1 MIFANT
7 SVLNVIKVETIV
19 LVSAM
24 EMLFK
29 YAVFIATLIG
39 RVADG
44 TITCQTGL
52 IPPLYVNESKSKDE
66 IIDTRFISCDGSYFD
81 AFGLR
86 FSSGNISKACAQ
98 FSFAIKDM
106 TYELRT
112 DFLKE
117 CKYTM
122 EIKVD
127 ATQLDYE
134 LAELRECRRELI
146 ATGWADSAIVR
157 VIVENEVSELLSP
170 SLAFI
175 LLNSCVI
182 CNVS

>member
-1 MIFANT
+1 
-7 SVLNVIKVETIV
+7 
-19 LVSAM
+19 M

-44 TITCQTGL
+44 TITCQPGH
-52 IPPLYVNESKSKDE
+52 IPPLYANESKSKDE
-66 IIDTRFISCDGSYFD
+66 IIDTRFIYCEGSYFD

-106 TYELRT
+106 KGRKGWLRT
-112 DFLKE
+112 DLLKE

-122 EIKVD
+122 EIKVE

-134 LAELRECRRELI
+134 RAELRECRRELI

-175 LLNSCVI
+175 LLNSLVI